1 MVQLG
6 PAEGAS
12 ALFPNTDLNELGFR
26 PGWHVVV
33 RGLLR

>member
-33 RGLLR
+33 GGLLR